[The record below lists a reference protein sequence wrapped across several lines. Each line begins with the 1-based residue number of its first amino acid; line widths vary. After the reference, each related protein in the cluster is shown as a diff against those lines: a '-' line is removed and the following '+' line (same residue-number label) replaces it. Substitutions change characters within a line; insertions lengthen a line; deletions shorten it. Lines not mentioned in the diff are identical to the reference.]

1 MELEANHLVPVVERV
16 HRRLRPGRPMARP
29 RVTFYSYVSTKSTI
43 RERGGRLHLRI
54 SDHLQGADEPVIEGV
69 VSILLSRV
77 HRVPLSRADPAA
89 VAAYH
94 EHVESSAA
102 EQRRKASRQQRGRKH
117 LDPVGDHRSLLESYL
132 RVCLEMDLAVPQAP
146 TLSWS
151 KTRSRRRFG
160 HWDADHGCIV
170 ISRVLDDDQVPEFV
184 LDYVVYHE
192 ILHVIL
198 PPERGGGLTGRRRV
212 HPPEFKAAERRFP
225 RWKEAEA
232 WLGRLASARSPAAN
246 PRRRVRR

>member
-1 MELEANHLVPVVERV
+1 
-16 HRRLRPGRPMARP
+16 MARP
-29 RVTFYSYVSTKSTI
+29 RVTFYPYVSTKSTV
-43 RERGGRLHLRI
+43 RERGGRLHVRI
-54 SDHLQGADEPVIEGV
+54 SDHLLGAPDPVIEGV

-77 HRVPLSRADPAA
+77 HRVPLARADPAA
-89 VAAYH
+89 VAAYQ
-94 EHVESSAA
+94 EHVGSHRA
-102 EQRRKASRQQRGRKH
+102 ERRRQASRQERGRKF

-170 ISRVLDDDQVPEFV
+170 ISRVLDDAQVPEFV

-192 ILHVIL
+192 ILHIIL
-198 PPERGGGLTGRRRV
+198 PPERGGGRTGRRRV
-212 HPPEFKAAERRFP
+212 HPPEFKAAERRFA
-225 RWKEAEA
+225 RWKEAEG
-232 WLGRLASARSPAAN
+232 WLGKLAAARAAA
-246 PRRRVRR
+246 PKRRVRR